1 MKKVFKKLGITLII
15 IITAL
20 MMLKSTFSPY
30 VVFAETA
37 AEEEASKLEAMD
49 IVGDVGD
56 FLLGLVLYI
65 PKAMG
70 MALASLLRL
79 LVWGI
84 TAIGGEGSGD
94 GVGSVD
100 AIIFGKASITSI
112 DFFNTSGNETI
123 NAIRQ
128 NVAIWYYVLRNL
140 SIVILLGI
148 LLYVGIRMAIS
159 TVASDQAKYKKM
171 FMDWAVSLALVFVL
185 QYIMIFTIECNNVLV
200 DILDTARV
208 GIQRGTYA
216 DGLNGTF
223 QAGNDA
229 LGIDPEDN
237 QYDNALDQ
245 IASQAWHV
253 SFTVGV
259 SSTLVYIIL
268 VGITI
273 IFLIM
278 YIKRMLTIG
287 FLIVIS
293 PLITITYSIDKM
305 GDGKSQ
311 ALNAWLKE
319 FVFNVLIQPFHCIIY
334 LIFTSTAVNLLV
346 EQQTLAS
353 AVLSICMILFIF
365 KGEKIV
371 RDIFNFRASSLGE
384 AIGGAAAITT
394 GISML
399 KNKGEK
405 DKKNK
410 VDTKKMPNMNNPGDK
425 TGGAGPGAGV
435 KPGSEV
441 GKGSGTEKEN
451 GTSTSTGGE
460 QNGFRQLSEPKPK
473 TPEFLPYKTL
483 EPQGSKFGKVVK
495 AIASAP
501 LHPIKSIKG
510 ATGMAFGGA
519 EKLYGKLSP
528 GIRQSLASSAK
539 IATVATM
546 AALGASTGSGK
557 GIMAGMYAGRSMTE
571 GAGAIASSRKAN
583 NLVAQN
589 EEKFAQAY
597 QNYKAENPGLTDQQI
612 AMQTQ
617 YMLEHGD
624 PDKMTESEREYY
636 SYARQMQQTY
646 GVIGEE
652 KVEDRMQET
661 LGLIASGQIQPPK
674 PEQPKPQKPQKQSK
688 KRRKSK

>member
-1 MKKVFKKLGITLII
+1 MKKVFKKLGIILII

-30 VVFAETA
+30 AVFAETA
-37 AEEEASKLEAMD
+37 AEEESSKLEAMD
-49 IVGDVGD
+49 VVGDVAD

-65 PKAMG
+65 PKAMV
-70 MALASLLRL
+70 MALASLLRF

-84 TAIGGEGSGD
+84 TAIGGAGAGE

-100 AIIFGKASITSI
+100 AIIFGEAGITSI
-112 DFFNTSGNETI
+112 DFFNTSGNDTI
-123 NAIRQ
+123 NLIRD
-128 NVAIWYYVLRNL
+128 NVAVWYYVLRNL

-171 FMDWAVSLALVFVL
+171 FMDWAVSLALIFVL

-200 DILDTARV
+200 DVLNTARTNV
-208 GIQRGTYA
+208 QTKGGKT
-216 DGLNGTF
+216 
-223 QAGNDA
+223 
-229 LGIDPEDN
+229 
-237 QYDNALDQ
+237 YDNALDQ
-245 IASQAWHV
+245 IAGQAWHV
-253 SFTVGV
+253 SYTVGM
-259 SSTLVYIIL
+259 SSTLVYVIL
-268 VGITI
+268 VGMTI

-319 FVFNVLIQPFHCIIY
+319 FVFNVLIQPFHCVIY
-334 LIFTSTAVNLLV
+334 LIFGNTAINLLTD
-346 EQQTLAS
+346 QQTLAS
-353 AVLSICMILFIF
+353 AVLAICMVLFIF

-410 VDTKKMPNMNNPGDK
+410 VDTKKMPNMSNPGDK
-425 TGGAGPGAGV
+425 TGGAGAGNGGRN
-435 KPGSEV
+435 PTPSQNQGQNSSQNQGQTPSQSQNQGQSQGQSQSQNSLPISNTGS
-441 GKGSGTEKEN
+441 
-451 GTSTSTGGE
+451 
-460 QNGFRQLSEPKPK
+460 
-473 TPEFLPYKTL
+473 
-483 EPQGSKFGKVVK
+483 QGSKFGRAVN
-495 AIASAP
+495 AIAENP
-501 LHPIKSIKG
+501 LLHPLRTIKG
-510 ATGMAFGGA
+510 VTGAAFGKA
-519 EKLYGKLSP
+519 EKLYGKLP
-528 GIRQSLASSAK
+528 AGVRQSLASSAK

-597 QNYKAENPGLTDQQI
+597 QNYRAENPGLTDQQI

-661 LGLIASGQIQPPK
+661 LGLIASGQIKPPK
-674 PEQPKPQKPQKQSK
+674 PEQPKPQKPPK
-688 KRRKSK
+688 KRRRSK

>member
-30 VVFAETA
+30 AVFAETDA
-37 AEEEASKLEAMD
+37 ATKEAKDLAAMD
-49 IVGDVGD
+49 VVGDVAD
-56 FLLGLVLYI
+56 FLLGLALYI

-70 MALASLLRL
+70 MALASLLRF

-84 TAIGGEGSGD
+84 TAIGGAGAGE

-100 AIIFGKASITSI
+100 AIIFGEAGITSI
-112 DFFNTSGNETI
+112 DFFNTSGNDTI
-123 NAIRQ
+123 NLIRD
-128 NVAIWYYVLRNL
+128 NVAVWYYVLRNL

-200 DILDTARV
+200 DTLNIARTNV
-208 GIQRGTYA
+208 QTEEGKT
-216 DGLNGTF
+216 
-223 QAGNDA
+223 
-229 LGIDPEDN
+229 
-237 QYDNALDQ
+237 YDNALDQ
-245 IASQAWHV
+245 IAGQAWDV

-268 VGITI
+268 VGMTI
-273 IFLIM
+273 MFLIM

-319 FVFNVLIQPFHCIIY
+319 FVFNVLIQPFHCVIY
-334 LIFTSTAVNLLV
+334 LIFGNTAINLLT

-353 AVLSICMILFIF
+353 AVLSICMVLFIF

-371 RDIFNFRASSLGE
+371 REIFNFKANSLGE

-425 TGGAGPGAGV
+425 TGGAGAGNRGGNPNTNQNQGGQNSNQNQGQNQGQHQNPSPSQNPAV
-435 KPGSEV
+435 NPAPISNTGSQE
-441 GKGSGTEKEN
+441 
-451 GTSTSTGGE
+451 
-460 QNGFRQLSEPKPK
+460 
-473 TPEFLPYKTL
+473 
-483 EPQGSKFGKVVK
+483 SKFGRVVN
-495 AIASAP
+495 AIAENP
-501 LHPIKSIKG
+501 LLHPLRTVKG
-510 ATGMAFGGA
+510 VTGKAFSGV
-519 EKLYGKLSP
+519 EKVYGKLP
-528 GIRQSLASSAK
+528 AGVRQSLASSAK

-557 GIMAGMYAGRSMTE
+557 SIMPAIYAGRSMTE

-597 QNYKAENPGLTDQQI
+597 QNYRTQTGLSDQQI

-636 SYARQMQQTY
+636 SYARKMQQTY

-674 PEQPKPQKPQKQSK
+674 PEQPKPQKQPK

>member
-30 VVFAETA
+30 IAFADTA
-37 AEEEASKLEAMD
+37 AEEEESKLEAMGGAL
-49 IVGDVGD
+49 GDVAD

-70 MALASLLRL
+70 MALASLLRF

-84 TAIGGEGSGD
+84 TTIGGAGAGE

-100 AIIFGKASITSI
+100 AIIFGEAGITSI
-112 DFFNTSGNETI
+112 DFFNTSENDTI
-123 NAIRQ
+123 NLIRD

-185 QYIMIFTIECNNVLV
+185 QYIMIFTIECNDVLV
-200 DILDTARV
+200 DVLNTARTNV
-208 GIQRGTYA
+208 QTQ
-216 DGLNGTF
+216 NGNT
-223 QAGNDA
+223 
-229 LGIDPEDN
+229 
-237 QYDNALDQ
+237 YDNALDH
-245 IASQAWHV
+245 IAGQAWHV

-268 VGITI
+268 VGMTI
-273 IFLIM
+273 MFLIM

-293 PLITITYSIDKM
+293 PLITITYSIDKI
-305 GDGKSQ
+305 GDGTSQ

-319 FVFNVLIQPFHCIIY
+319 FVFNVLIQPFHCVIY
-334 LIFTSTAVNLLV
+334 LIFGNTAINLLI

-353 AVLSICMILFIF
+353 AVLAICMVLFIF

-371 RDIFNFRASSLGE
+371 RQIFNFRASSLGE

-425 TGGAGPGAGV
+425 TGGARLGNGGGNQSPSQNPSPTPTPSQNA
-435 KPGSEV
+435 PSNPTPTPTQSSNTGS
-441 GKGSGTEKEN
+441 
-451 GTSTSTGGE
+451 
-460 QNGFRQLSEPKPK
+460 
-473 TPEFLPYKTL
+473 
-483 EPQGSKFGKVVK
+483 QGSKFGRAVN
-495 AIASAP
+495 AIAENP
-501 LHPIKSIKG
+501 LLHPLRTVKG
-510 ATGMAFGGA
+510 VTGKAFSGV
-519 EKLYGKLSP
+519 EKVYGKLP
-528 GIRQSLASSAK
+528 AGVRQSLASSAK
-539 IATVATM
+539 MATMATM

-557 GIMAGMYAGRSMTE
+557 SIMPALYAGRSMTE

-597 QNYKAENPGLTDQQI
+597 QNYRSQSGLTDQQI

-624 PDKMTESEREYY
+624 PDKMTDSEREYY

-661 LGLIASGQIQPPK
+661 LGLIASGQIQLPK
-674 PEQPKPQKPQKQSK
+674 PEQPKPPKPSKK
-688 KRRKSK
+688 KRRK

>member
-30 VVFAETA
+30 IAFADTA
-37 AEEEASKLEAMD
+37 AEEEASKLEAMGGAL
-49 IVGDVGD
+49 GDVAD
-56 FLLGLVLYI
+56 FLLGLALYI

-70 MALASLLRL
+70 MALASLLRF

-84 TAIGGEGSGD
+84 TAIGGAGAGE

-100 AIIFGKASITSI
+100 AIIFGEAGITSI
-112 DFFNTSGNETI
+112 DFFNTSENDTI
-123 NAIRQ
+123 NLIRD
-128 NVAIWYYVLRNL
+128 NVAVWYYVLRNL

-171 FMDWAVSLALVFVL
+171 FTDWAVSLALVFVL

-200 DILDTARV
+200 DVLNTARTNV
-208 GIQRGTYA
+208 QTEEGKT
-216 DGLNGTF
+216 
-223 QAGNDA
+223 
-229 LGIDPEDN
+229 
-237 QYDNALDQ
+237 YDNALDQ
-245 IASQAWHV
+245 IAGQAWHV

-268 VGITI
+268 VGMTI
-273 IFLIM
+273 MFLIM

-319 FVFNVLIQPFHCIIY
+319 FVFNVLIQPFHCVIY
-334 LIFTSTAVNLLV
+334 LIFGNTAINLLT

-353 AVLSICMILFIF
+353 AVLAICMVLFIF

-410 VDTKKMPNMNNPGDK
+410 VDTKKMPNMSNPGDK
-425 TGGAGPGAGV
+425 TGGAGPGNGGGNPSQNQNQSQNQSQNQNSSQNQGQNPTPSQNA
-435 KPGSEV
+435 PSNPTPISNTGS
-441 GKGSGTEKEN
+441 
-451 GTSTSTGGE
+451 
-460 QNGFRQLSEPKPK
+460 
-473 TPEFLPYKTL
+473 
-483 EPQGSKFGKVVK
+483 QGSKFGRAVN
-495 AIASAP
+495 AIAENP
-501 LHPIKSIKG
+501 LLHPLRTVKG
-510 ATGMAFGGA
+510 VTGKAFSGV
-519 EKLYGKLSP
+519 EKVYGKLP
-528 GIRQSLASSAK
+528 AGVRQSLASSAK
-539 IATVATM
+539 IATMATM

-557 GIMAGMYAGRSMTE
+557 SIMPALYAGRSMTE

-597 QNYKAENPGLTDQQI
+597 QNYRSQSGLTDQQI

-624 PDKMTESEREYY
+624 PDKMTDSEREYY

-661 LGLIASGQIQPPK
+661 LGLIAGGQIKPPK
-674 PEQPKPQKPQKQSK
+674 PEQPKPPKPPKK
-688 KRRKSK
+688 KRRK

>member
-1 MKKVFKKLGITLII
+1 MKKVFRKLGITLII
-15 IITAL
+15 IITAV

-30 VVFAETA
+30 AVFAKTETNPEGTT
-37 AEEEASKLEAMD
+37 AEAKAEIKDLTAGEVL
-49 IVGDVGD
+49 GDVGD

-65 PKAMG
+65 PKAIG
-70 MALASLLRL
+70 MALASLLRA

-84 TAIGGEGSGD
+84 TAIGGAGAGE

-100 AIIFGKASITSI
+100 AIIFGEAGITSI
-112 DFFNTSGNETI
+112 DFFNTSGNDTI
-123 NAIRQ
+123 NLIRD
-128 NVAIWYYVLRNL
+128 NIAVWYYVLRNL

-171 FMDWAVSLALVFVL
+171 FTDWAVSLALVFVL

-200 DILDTARV
+200 DVLNIARGKV
-208 GIQRGTYA
+208 QQGTYA

-229 LGIDPEDN
+229 LGIDPKDN
-237 QYDNALDQ
+237 QYDNALNQ

-259 SSTLVYIIL
+259 SSALVYIIL
-268 VGITI
+268 VGMTLM
-273 IFLIM
+273 FLIM

-334 LIFTSTAVNLLV
+334 LIFTNTAINLLV

-353 AVLSICMILFIF
+353 AVLSICMVLFIF
-365 KGEKIV
+365 TGEKIV
-371 RDIFNFRASSLGE
+371 RNIFNFRASSLGE

-410 VDTKKMPNMNNPGDK
+410 VDTKRMPNMSNPGDK
-425 TGGAGPGAGV
+425 TGGVAG
-435 KPGSEV
+435 V
-441 GKGSGTEKEN
+441 GKGGAGQSLNQNSNQNQNQNSNQNQGQNPTPRQEPSEN
-451 GTSTSTGGE
+451 
-460 QNGFRQLSEPKPK
+460 P
-473 TPEFLPYKTL
+473 TPISNT
-483 EPQGSKFGKVVK
+483 GSKGGKFGRAVN
-495 AIASAP
+495 AIEKSRL
-501 LHPIKSIKG
+501 LHPLRTVKG
-510 ATGMAFGGA
+510 ATGKAFNGVA
-519 EKLYGKLSP
+519 KAYGKLP
-528 GIRQSLASSAK
+528 PAMRKSLAASAK
-539 IATVATM
+539 IATIGTM

-557 GIMAGMYAGRSMTE
+557 SVMSAMYAGRSMTE

-589 EEKFAQAY
+589 EESFAQAY
-597 QNYKAENPGLTDQQI
+597 QNYRAQSGLSDQQI
-612 AMQTQ
+612 AMQTEH
-617 YMLEHGD
+617 MLEHGLS
-624 PDKMTESEREYY
+624 ENASQSERDYY
-636 SYARQMQQTY
+636 SYARKMQQTY
-646 GVIGEE
+646 NVVGEE
-652 KVEDRMQET
+652 KVQDRMQET
-661 LGLIASGQIQPPK
+661 LGLIASGQIEPPK
-674 PEQPKPQKPQKQSK
+674 PKQQKTSR
-688 KRRKSK
+688 RRKKD

>member
-30 VVFAETA
+30 IAFADTA
-37 AEEEASKLEAMD
+37 AEEEESKLEAMGGAL
-49 IVGDVGD
+49 GDVAD

-70 MALASLLRL
+70 MALASLLRF

-84 TAIGGEGSGD
+84 TTIGGAGAGE

-100 AIIFGKASITSI
+100 AIIFGEAGITSI
-112 DFFNTSGNETI
+112 DFFNTSENDTI
-123 NAIRQ
+123 NLIRD

-185 QYIMIFTIECNNVLV
+185 QYIMIFTIECNDVLV
-200 DILDTARV
+200 DVLNTARTNV
-208 GIQRGTYA
+208 QTQ
-216 DGLNGTF
+216 NGNT
-223 QAGNDA
+223 
-229 LGIDPEDN
+229 
-237 QYDNALDQ
+237 YDNALDH
-245 IASQAWHV
+245 IAGQAWHV

-268 VGITI
+268 VGMTI
-273 IFLIM
+273 MFLIM

-293 PLITITYSIDKM
+293 PLITITYSIDKI
-305 GDGKSQ
+305 GDGTSQ

-319 FVFNVLIQPFHCIIY
+319 FVFNVLIQPFHCVIY
-334 LIFTSTAVNLLV
+334 LIFGNTAINLLT

-353 AVLSICMILFIF
+353 AVLAICMVLFIF

-371 RDIFNFRASSLGE
+371 RQIFNFRASSLGE

-425 TGGAGPGAGV
+425 TGGARLGNGGGNQSPSQNPSPTPTPSQNA
-435 KPGSEV
+435 PSNPTPTPTQSSNTGS
-441 GKGSGTEKEN
+441 
-451 GTSTSTGGE
+451 
-460 QNGFRQLSEPKPK
+460 
-473 TPEFLPYKTL
+473 
-483 EPQGSKFGKVVK
+483 QGSKFGRAVN
-495 AIASAP
+495 AIAENP
-501 LHPIKSIKG
+501 LLHPLRTVKG
-510 ATGMAFGGA
+510 VTGKAFSGV
-519 EKLYGKLSP
+519 EKVYGKLP
-528 GIRQSLASSAK
+528 AGVRQSLASSAK
-539 IATVATM
+539 MATMATM

-557 GIMAGMYAGRSMTE
+557 SIMPALYAGRSMTE

-597 QNYKAENPGLTDQQI
+597 QNYRSQSGLTDQQI

-624 PDKMTESEREYY
+624 PDKMTDSEREYY

-661 LGLIASGQIQPPK
+661 LGLIASGQIQLPK
-674 PEQPKPQKPQKQSK
+674 PEQPKPPKPSKK
-688 KRRKSK
+688 KRRK

>member
-20 MMLKSTFSPY
+20 MMLKLTFSPY
-30 VVFAETA
+30 AVFADFDKNEINTVEGETKA
-37 AEEEASKLEAMD
+37 LESLGGAL
-49 IVGDVGD
+49 GDVAD
-56 FLLGLVLYI
+56 FLLGLALYI

-70 MALASLLRL
+70 MALASLLRF

-84 TAIGGEGSGD
+84 TAIGGAGAGE

-100 AIIFGKASITSI
+100 AIIFGEAGITSI
-112 DFFNTSGNETI
+112 DFFNTSENDTI
-123 NAIRQ
+123 NLIRD

-200 DILDTARV
+200 DTLNIARTNV
-208 GIQRGTYA
+208 QTEEGKT
-216 DGLNGTF
+216 
-223 QAGNDA
+223 
-229 LGIDPEDN
+229 
-237 QYDNALDQ
+237 YDNALDQ
-245 IASQAWHV
+245 IAGQAWHV

-268 VGITI
+268 VGMTI
-273 IFLIM
+273 MFLIM

-319 FVFNVLIQPFHCIIY
+319 FVFNVLIQPFHCVIY
-334 LIFTSTAVNLLV
+334 LIFGNTAINLLT

-353 AVLSICMILFIF
+353 AVLAICMVLFIF

-410 VDTKKMPNMNNPGDK
+410 VDTKKMPNMSNPGDK
-425 TGGAGPGAGV
+425 TGGAGPGNGGGNPSPSQNQSQNQNSSQNQGQNPTPSQNA
-435 KPGSEV
+435 PSNPTPISNTGS
-441 GKGSGTEKEN
+441 
-451 GTSTSTGGE
+451 
-460 QNGFRQLSEPKPK
+460 
-473 TPEFLPYKTL
+473 
-483 EPQGSKFGKVVK
+483 QGSKFGRAVN
-495 AIASAP
+495 AIAENP
-501 LHPIKSIKG
+501 LLHPLRTVKG
-510 ATGMAFGGA
+510 VTGKAFSGV
-519 EKLYGKLSP
+519 EKVYGKLP
-528 GIRQSLASSAK
+528 AGVRQSLASSAK
-539 IATVATM
+539 IATMATM

-557 GIMAGMYAGRSMTE
+557 SIMPALYAGRSMTE

-597 QNYKAENPGLTDQQI
+597 QNYRSQSGLTDQQI

-624 PDKMTESEREYY
+624 PDKMTDSEREYY

-661 LGLIASGQIQPPK
+661 LGLIAGGQIKPPK
-674 PEQPKPQKPQKQSK
+674 PEQPKPPKPPKK
-688 KRRKSK
+688 KRRK

>member
-1 MKKVFKKLGITLII
+1 MKKVFKKLGIILII

-30 VVFAETA
+30 AVFAETA
-37 AEEEASKLEAMD
+37 AEEESSKLEAMD
-49 IVGDVGD
+49 VVGDVAD

-65 PKAMG
+65 PKAMV
-70 MALASLLRL
+70 MALASLLRF

-84 TAIGGEGSGD
+84 TAIGGAGAGE

-100 AIIFGKASITSI
+100 AIIFGEAGITSI
-112 DFFNTSGNETI
+112 DFFNTSGNDTI
-123 NAIRQ
+123 NLIRD
-128 NVAIWYYVLRNL
+128 NVAVWYYVLRNL

-171 FMDWAVSLALVFVL
+171 FMDWAVSLALIFVL

-200 DILDTARV
+200 DVLNTARTNV
-208 GIQRGTYA
+208 QTKGGKT
-216 DGLNGTF
+216 
-223 QAGNDA
+223 
-229 LGIDPEDN
+229 
-237 QYDNALDQ
+237 YDNALDQ
-245 IASQAWHV
+245 IAGQAWHV
-253 SFTVGV
+253 SYTVGM
-259 SSTLVYIIL
+259 SSTLVYVIL
-268 VGITI
+268 VGMTI

-319 FVFNVLIQPFHCIIY
+319 FVFNVLIQPFHCVIY
-334 LIFTSTAVNLLV
+334 LIFGNTAINLLTD
-346 EQQTLAS
+346 QQTLAS
-353 AVLSICMILFIF
+353 AVLAICMVLFIF

-410 VDTKKMPNMNNPGDK
+410 VDTKKMPNMSNPGDK
-425 TGGAGPGAGV
+425 TGGAGAGNGGRN
-435 KPGSEV
+435 PNPSQNQGQNSSQNQGQTPSQSQNQGQSQGQSQSQNSLPISNTGS
-441 GKGSGTEKEN
+441 
-451 GTSTSTGGE
+451 
-460 QNGFRQLSEPKPK
+460 
-473 TPEFLPYKTL
+473 
-483 EPQGSKFGKVVK
+483 QGSKFGRAVN
-495 AIASAP
+495 AIAENP
-501 LHPIKSIKG
+501 LLHPLRTIKG
-510 ATGMAFGGA
+510 VTGAAFGKA
-519 EKLYGKLSP
+519 EKLYGKLP
-528 GIRQSLASSAK
+528 AGVRQSLASSAK

-661 LGLIASGQIQPPK
+661 LGLIASGQIKPPK
-674 PEQPKPQKPQKQSK
+674 PEQPKPQKPQKPPK

>member
-15 IITAL
+15 VITAL
-20 MMLKSTFSPY
+20 MMLKLTFSPY
-30 VVFAETA
+30 IAFAYT
-37 AEEEASKLEAMD
+37 AEEEASKLDEMGGV
-49 IVGDVGD
+49 IGDVAD
-56 FLLGLVLYI
+56 FLLGLALYI

-70 MALASLLRL
+70 MALAGLLRF

-84 TAIGGEGSGD
+84 TAIGGAGAGE

-100 AIIFGKASITSI
+100 AIIFGDAGITSI
-112 DFFNTSGNETI
+112 DFFNTSGNDTI
-123 NAIRQ
+123 NLIRD
-128 NVAIWYYVLRNL
+128 NIAVWYYVLRNL

-171 FMDWAVSLALVFVL
+171 FTDWVVSLALVFVL

-200 DILDTARV
+200 DVLDTARTRV
-208 GIQRGTYA
+208 QTEEDKTY
-216 DGLNGTF
+216 D
-223 QAGNDA
+223 DA
-229 LGIDPEDN
+229 LDK
-237 QYDNALDQ
+237 
-245 IASQAWHV
+245 IAGQAWNV

-268 VGITI
+268 VGVTI
-273 IFLIM
+273 MFLIM

-293 PLITITYSIDKM
+293 PLITITYSIDRM

-319 FVFNVLIQPFHCIIY
+319 FVFNVLIQPFHCVIY
-334 LIFTSTAVNLLV
+334 LIFGNIAINLLTD
-346 EQQTLAS
+346 QQTLSS
-353 AVLSICMILFIF
+353 AVLAICMVLFIF
-365 KGEKIV
+365 KGEQIV
-371 RDIFNFRASSLGE
+371 RQIFNFSARSLGE

-410 VDTKKMPNMNNPGDK
+410 VDTKKMPNMSNPGNK
-425 TGGAGPGAGV
+425 TGGVGPGNGGGNQSQSQSQSQSQNTSQNQNSSQNQGQNPTSSQNA
-435 KPGSEV
+435 PSNPTPNSNTGS
-441 GKGSGTEKEN
+441 
-451 GTSTSTGGE
+451 
-460 QNGFRQLSEPKPK
+460 
-473 TPEFLPYKTL
+473 
-483 EPQGSKFGKVVK
+483 QGSKFGRAVN
-495 AIASAP
+495 AIAENP
-501 LHPIKSIKG
+501 LLHPLRTVKG
-510 ATGMAFGGA
+510 VTGKAFSGV
-519 EKLYGKLSP
+519 EKVYGKLP
-528 GIRQSLASSAK
+528 AGVRQSLASSAK
-539 IATVATM
+539 IATIATM

-557 GIMAGMYAGRSMTE
+557 SIMPALYAGRSMTE

-597 QNYKAENPGLTDQQI
+597 QNYRSQSGLTDQQI

-624 PDKMTESEREYY
+624 PDKMTDPEREYY

-661 LGLIASGQIQPPK
+661 LGLIAGGQIKPPK
-674 PEQPKPQKPQKQSK
+674 PEQPKTPK
-688 KRRKSK
+688 KRRRK

>member
-30 VVFAETA
+30 AVFADFDKNEINTVEGET
-37 AEEEASKLEAMD
+37 EALESLGGAL
-49 IVGDVGD
+49 GDVAD
-56 FLLGLVLYI
+56 FLLGLALYI

-70 MALASLLRL
+70 MALASLLRF

-84 TAIGGEGSGD
+84 TAIGGAGAGE

-100 AIIFGKASITSI
+100 AIIFGEAGITSI
-112 DFFNTSGNETI
+112 DFFNTSENDTI
-123 NAIRQ
+123 NLIRD

-200 DILDTARV
+200 DTLNIARTNV
-208 GIQRGTYA
+208 QTEEGKT
-216 DGLNGTF
+216 
-223 QAGNDA
+223 
-229 LGIDPEDN
+229 
-237 QYDNALDQ
+237 YDNALDQ
-245 IASQAWHV
+245 IAGQAWHV

-268 VGITI
+268 VGMTI
-273 IFLIM
+273 MFLIM

-319 FVFNVLIQPFHCIIY
+319 FVFNVLIQPFHCVIY
-334 LIFTSTAVNLLV
+334 LIFGNTAINLLT

-353 AVLSICMILFIF
+353 AVLAICMVLFIF

-410 VDTKKMPNMNNPGDK
+410 VDTKKMPNMSNPGDK
-425 TGGAGPGAGV
+425 TGGAGPGNGGGNPSPSQNQSQNQGQNQNSSQNQGQNPTPSQNA
-435 KPGSEV
+435 PSNPTPISNTGS
-441 GKGSGTEKEN
+441 
-451 GTSTSTGGE
+451 
-460 QNGFRQLSEPKPK
+460 
-473 TPEFLPYKTL
+473 
-483 EPQGSKFGKVVK
+483 QGSKFGRAVN
-495 AIASAP
+495 AIAENP
-501 LHPIKSIKG
+501 LLHPLRTVKG
-510 ATGMAFGGA
+510 VTGKAFSGV
-519 EKLYGKLSP
+519 EKVYGKLP
-528 GIRQSLASSAK
+528 AGVRQSLASSAK
-539 IATVATM
+539 IATMATM

-557 GIMAGMYAGRSMTE
+557 SIMPALYAGRSMTE

-597 QNYKAENPGLTDQQI
+597 QNYRSQSGLTDQQI

-624 PDKMTESEREYY
+624 PDKMTDSEREYY

-674 PEQPKPQKPQKQSK
+674 PEQPKPPKPPKK
-688 KRRKSK
+688 KRRK

>member
-15 IITAL
+15 IIIAL

-30 VVFAETA
+30 AVFADFDKSEINTVEGETKA
-37 AEEEASKLEAMD
+37 LESLGGA
-49 IVGDVGD
+49 IGDVAD
-56 FLLGLVLYI
+56 FLLGLSLYI
-65 PKAMG
+65 PKAIG
-70 MALASLLRL
+70 MALASLLRF

-84 TAIGGEGSGD
+84 TTIGGAGAGE

-100 AIIFGKASITSI
+100 AIIFGEAGITSI
-112 DFFNTSGNETI
+112 DFFNTSGNDTI
-123 NAIRQ
+123 NLIRD
-128 NVAIWYYVLRNL
+128 NVAVWYYVLRNL

-200 DILDTARV
+200 DTLNIARTNV
-208 GIQRGTYA
+208 QTEEGKT
-216 DGLNGTF
+216 
-223 QAGNDA
+223 
-229 LGIDPEDN
+229 
-237 QYDNALDQ
+237 YDNALDQ
-245 IASQAWHV
+245 IAGQAWHV

-268 VGITI
+268 VGMTI
-273 IFLIM
+273 MFLIM

-319 FVFNVLIQPFHCIIY
+319 FVFNVLIQPFHCVIY
-334 LIFTSTAVNLLV
+334 LIFGNIAINLLTQ
-346 EQQTLAS
+346 QQTLAS
-353 AVLSICMILFIF
+353 AVLAICMVLFIF

-371 RDIFNFRASSLGE
+371 RDIFNFKASSLGE

-410 VDTKKMPNMNNPGDK
+410 VDTKKMPNMNNPGNK
-425 TGGAGPGAGV
+425 TGGAGPGNGGGNPSPSQNQGQNQNSSQNQGQNPTPSQNA
-435 KPGSEV
+435 PSNPTPISNTGS
-441 GKGSGTEKEN
+441 
-451 GTSTSTGGE
+451 
-460 QNGFRQLSEPKPK
+460 
-473 TPEFLPYKTL
+473 
-483 EPQGSKFGKVVK
+483 QGSKFGRAVN
-495 AIASAP
+495 AIAENP
-501 LHPIKSIKG
+501 LLHPLRTVKG
-510 ATGMAFGGA
+510 VTGKAFSGV
-519 EKLYGKLSP
+519 EKVYGKLP
-528 GIRQSLASSAK
+528 AGVRQSLASSAK

-557 GIMAGMYAGRSMTE
+557 SIMPALYAGRSMTE

-597 QNYKAENPGLTDQQI
+597 QNYRSQSGLTDQQI

-624 PDKMTESEREYY
+624 PDKMTDSEREYY

-674 PEQPKPQKPQKQSK
+674 PEQPKPPKPPKK
-688 KRRKSK
+688 KRRK